1 MRAMLFDTQE
11 AIEELT
17 TAGVPDKEA
26 RAIVNVMKSRESDLV
41 TKADLELLKNDLF
54 IKLLGTV
61 SAGVAVLFALLQL
74 FPPGVFL
81 SS

>member
-1 MRAMLFDTQE
+1 MRTMLFDTQE
-11 AIEELT
+11 AIENLV
-17 TAGVPDKEA
+17 TAGVPDKQA
-26 RAIVNVMKSRESDLV
+26 RAIVKVIKSPESDLA

-81 SS
+81 S